1 MTATSTRRR
10 RKPFLPLRRG
20 LAEHVRSG
28 RLRASRFAVFVWLLM
43 EADHKTGIARTS
55 PAQVAAELGFHP
67 VTVRRDFSMLRRG
80 GYIRYRYPSGARQVC
95 AIAIERYHEHF
106 ASEASALQVRLQ
118 VPLQVDPLSTC
129 RTGRKRRPK
138 NREVR
143 STTTTPLRVRS
154 ADGTDGNKSNQEGA
168 RRETAPAAPK
178 ALREDSAAISPHAAK
193 ANVTD
198 DELSRHLT
206 RDEALR
212 QAPAALRETVEY
224 FLFKTGRERVA
235 PHELDVLRR
244 LDAVHTPAMIQKAI
258 TRAVERLGR
267 RGEDARQLTL
277 DYVWH
282 SLQHFTT
289 RKAAVAEPRRDQAS
303 HPTYPTGV
311 TRLW

>member
-1 MTATSTRRR
+1 MTAAGLRRR
-10 RKPFLPLRRG
+10 RKPFLALRRG

-80 GYIRYRYPSGARQVC
+80 RYIRYRYPSGGRQLC
-95 AIAIERYHEHF
+95 AIAIEKYHEHF
-106 ASEASALQVRLQ
+106 ASEAGALQVRLQ
-118 VPLQVDPLSTC
+118 VPLQVDPLSPC
-129 RTGRKRRPK
+129 PTGRKRCPK

-143 STTTTPLRVRS
+143 STTTPLRVRF
-154 ADGTDGNKSNQEGA
+154 ADETDEQESNQEGP
-168 RRETAPAAPK
+168 RR
-178 ALREDSAAISPHAAK
+178 L
-193 ANVTD
+193 
-198 DELSRHLT
+198 LT

-212 QAPAALRETVEY
+212 QAPAALHETLEY
-224 FLFKTGRERVA
+224 FLFKTGRECVT
-235 PHELDVLRR
+235 PHELDALRR
-244 LDAVHTPAMIQKAI
+244 LDATHTPAMIQKAI
-258 TRAVERLGR
+258 TRAVERLAR

-277 DYVWH
+277 DYVWQ

-289 RKAAVAEPRRDQAS
+289 RKAAAEPRRDPAS

-311 TRLW
+311 TRRW

>member
-1 MTATSTRRR
+1 MTATTSTRRR
-10 RKPFLPLRRG
+10 RKPFVALRRG

-28 RLRASRFAVFVWLLM
+28 RLKASRFAVFVWLLM
-43 EADHKTGIARTS
+43 EANHKTGIARTS
-55 PAQVAAELGFHP
+55 PAQVATELGFHP
-67 VTVRRDFSMLRRG
+67 VTVRRDFSMLRRDQ
-80 GYIRYRYPSGARQVC
+80 YIRYSYPSGRRQLC
-95 AIAIERYHEHF
+95 AIAIEKYHEHF

-118 VPLQVDPLSTC
+118 VPLQVTSLS
-129 RTGRKRRPK
+129 GRRSSRNRSGK

-154 ADGTDGNKSNQEGA
+154 ADGTNGQESNREG
-168 RRETAPAAPK
+168 RRATAAGDNLA
-178 ALREDSAAISPHAAK
+178 
-193 ANVTD
+193 D
-198 DELSRHLT
+198 DASLPPLT

-224 FLFKTGRERVA
+224 FLFKTGRESVE
-235 PHELDVLRR
+235 PHELDLLPR
-244 LDAVHTPAMIQKAI
+244 LDAAHTPAMIQKAI
-258 TRAVERLGR
+258 TRAVERFRR

-277 DYVWH
+277 DYVWQ

-289 RKAAVAEPRRDQAS
+289 RKSAAPESRRDPS